1 MGSIF
6 SISHRVLVSRYCN
19 TKPNEKKKPKRK
31 GSSNAKDSFVEFG
44 LFSFIRFNF
53 FSRHIA
59 FASSTV
65 SLHEPKYI
73 FTVTLLLCF
82 CFDLYW
88 TFFSL
93 LSFVSCQFVLFC
105 SYNAFRVV
113 FIALFFFL
121 SVLSLVIRFS
131 ISQSRSFHDQFG
143 FLFCCSIQSLLL
155 LSLEHWVFSSL
166 LTLSNAFNHIR
177 SVWLKHSIRFS
188 SNGVYHV

>member
-113 FIALFFFL
+113 FIALFFSCPFFL
-121 SVLSLVIRFS
+121 LWFVSAYHRVALSTTNSVFCFVVQFSHCCCCRLNIGFSLPFSLFPMPLAIFVRF
-131 ISQSRSFHDQFG
+131 D
-143 FLFCCSIQSLLL
+143 
-155 LSLEHWVFSSL
+155 
-166 LTLSNAFNHIR
+166 
-177 SVWLKHSIRFS
+177 
-188 SNGVYHV
+188 